1 MKECIIENCNCEADK
16 GRRYCHK
23 HFLQRKAKQRKE
35 RKERGLKVRT
45 TWTKQ
50 CEVCGDNFESFNRER
65 GRFCPKCWNK
75 IKHSGSNTNNNYSY
89 IPKQEKNKCWEHR
102 RIAEQV
108 LNRKLNTNEVVH
120 HLDENPKNNK
130 LTNLIV
136 ISRKVHTSLH
146 QFLKIQGVI
155 LEGSKNEN
163 NENCWDNLKVPM
175 TTAWLETTDAK
186 VLKLWEIGQSAAEP
200 LS

>member
-1 MKECIIENCNCEADK
+1 MLIYGLFSSFPVSRAGKTNSIAGKIYNLTIVRFLLRPFIESISQS
-16 GRRYCHK
+16 
-23 HFLQRKAKQRKE
+23 L
-35 RKERGLKVRT
+35 L
-45 TWTKQ
+45 
-50 CEVCGDNFESFNRER
+50 
-65 GRFCPKCWNK
+65 
-75 IKHSGSNTNNNYSY
+75 IKDAAGMYSY

-108 LNRKLNTNEVVH
+108 LNRKLHTNEVVH
-120 HLDENPKNNK
+120 HLDENPKNNN
-130 LTNLIV
+130 LTNLII

-163 NENCWDNLKVPM
+163 NENCWDNLRVPM
-175 TTAWLETTDAK
+175 TTAWLETTDVK

>member
-1 MKECIIENCNCEADK
+1 MKECIIENCKCEADK
-16 GRRYCHK
+16 NRRYCHK
-23 HFLQRKAKQRKE
+23 HFLRRKSEQRKARKE
-35 RKERGLKVRT
+35 KGLKVRT

-50 CEVCGDNFESFNRER
+50 CEVCGNNFESFNRER
-65 GRFCPKCWNK
+65 GRFCPECWNK
-75 IKHSGSNTNNNYSY
+75 IKYFGSNTNNNYVY
-89 IPKQEKNKCWEHR
+89 DKTTRWEHR
-102 RIAEQV
+102 RIAEQI
-108 LNRKLNTNEVVH
+108 LNRKLKDHEVVH

-175 TTAWLETTDAK
+175 TTAWLKTTGAK